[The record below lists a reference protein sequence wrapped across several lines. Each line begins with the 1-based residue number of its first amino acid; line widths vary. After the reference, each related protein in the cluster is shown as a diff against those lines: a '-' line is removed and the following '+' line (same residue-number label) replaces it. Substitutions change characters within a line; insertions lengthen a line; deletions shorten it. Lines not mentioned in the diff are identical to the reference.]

1 MIKAPLALFQVQVK
15 SCRWHAV
22 GLLQAPLGKAPEA
35 LDAVNVTPVI
45 SKLVRAMMDSVVFGI
60 ANIHEAVIAVPAIA
74 VNDGICRD
82 ATANNGL

>member
-35 LDAVNVTPVI
+35 LDAVDVALAV
-45 SKLVRAMMDSVVFGI
+45 SKLVSTMIDPVMFRIPDI
-60 ANIHEAVIAVPAIA
+60 DEAVIAAPPVT
-74 VNDGICRD
+74 VNDGVCRD